1 MATTCVDLLVLVIQ
15 FQTVQPFPELLA
27 FFLLLL
33 LPESIPEST
42 VTMCI
47 FIKLVVPLLQAISE
61 ATECASKPVS
71 LLDS

>member
-47 FIKLVVPLLQAISE
+47 FIKLVPLLQAISE
-61 ATECASKPVS
+61 ATERASKPVS